1 VDFRS
6 RLTVDYT
13 PSGDISMR
21 GCRPGHTRQ
30 PVLVLVVLA
39 CISSAVA
46 LANWPGVTE
55 LC

>member
-1 VDFRS
+1 MTAQAC
-6 RLTVDYT
+6 L
-13 PSGDISMR
+13 PSAAWAVEAAG
-21 GCRPGHTRQ
+21 PGHTRQ

>member
-1 VDFRS
+1 MG
-6 RLTVDYT
+6 T
-13 PSGDISMR
+13 G